1 MRVLSYSD
9 LISEKGIRFSKV
21 WLWRLERDGKFP
33 KRVKLAE
40 KRYGW
45 LADEIESWLKA
56 RSASRK
62 EIAQAEK
69 KQTRALAGAGLG
81 RFIRPA
87 GTLT

>member
-33 KRVKLAE
+33 KRVKLGE

-56 RSASRK
+56 RSASRD
-62 EIAQAEK
+62 ETPQA
-69 KQTRALAGAGLG
+69 A
-81 RFIRPA
+81 
-87 GTLT
+87 